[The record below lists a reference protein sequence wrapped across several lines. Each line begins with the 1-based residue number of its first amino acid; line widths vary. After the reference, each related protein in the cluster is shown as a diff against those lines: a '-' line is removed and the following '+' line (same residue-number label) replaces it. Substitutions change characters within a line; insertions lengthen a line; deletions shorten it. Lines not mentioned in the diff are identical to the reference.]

1 MDKNY
6 KTIADMRFELGMSGI
21 SPSKHTDEEI
31 VKMYNNTI
39 TDIPTIGICRD
50 GTHIELEITKT

>member
-1 MDKNY
+1 
-6 KTIADMRFELGMSGI
+6 MRFELGMSGI